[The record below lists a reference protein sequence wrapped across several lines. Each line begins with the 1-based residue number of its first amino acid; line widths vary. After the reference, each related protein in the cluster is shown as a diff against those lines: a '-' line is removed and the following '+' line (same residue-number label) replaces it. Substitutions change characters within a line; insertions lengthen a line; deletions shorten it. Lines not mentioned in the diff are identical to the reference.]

1 MHVLQINNNHR
12 VVGGSDNVYLNT
24 GKLLKRAGYDVSYF
38 AARSE
43 LDEPCEDSHFFCD
56 GLDTKSAGPKDA
68 LKFLHNPGAQRALK
82 NMLSLRSD
90 IEIAHLHIYYGRLTP
105 SILSPI
111 KNHRLPIVQTL
122 HEYKTVCPTYMME
135 RRGHI
140 CDLCITGTSLNCIKY
155 RCKEG
160 SVAKSTLVWME
171 HNISKAL
178 GSIRYVDRFICV
190 SDFQR
195 AILIK
200 AGVPEYKLRTLHN
213 FINADALMPAK
224 IQTKQEYLLYI
235 GRIETLKGL
244 KTLLTAAKE
253 TGAELK
259 IAGDGSWA
267 PELIK
272 RVSKLSNVEYL
283 GFVSGEPL
291 KQLVQRA
298 RAVVVPS
305 EWYETFGL
313 TAAEA
318 KAVGTPV
325 IASRIGGLTEVV
337 RDGIDGILFEP
348 GNALELAAAIDS
360 LKHKDTFQMGVDGMQ
375 DVKTR
380 FSPQTHLAELSRIY
394 NETIASSNQSQS

>member
-1 MHVLQINNNHR
+1 MHVLQVNNNHR
-12 VVGGSDNVYLNT
+12 VFGGTDTVYLNT
-24 GKLLKRAGYDVSYF
+24 GKLLEAAGHQVSYF

-43 LDEPCEDSHFFCD
+43 LDEPCEDSHFFCE

-68 LKFLHNPGAQRALK
+68 LKFLHNSAAQSAMH
-82 NMLSLRSD
+82 NMLSIKSD

-105 SILSPI
+105 AILSPI
-111 KNHRLPIVQTL
+111 KSHGIPLVQTL

-135 RRGHI
+135 RSGNV

-160 SVAKSTLVWME
+160 SIAKSTLIWME

-178 GSIRYVDRFICV
+178 GSIRSVDRFICV
-190 SDFQR
+190 SNFQR
-195 AILIK
+195 EIFIK
-200 AGVPEYKLRTLHN
+200 AGIPEHKLRTLHN
-213 FINADALMPAK
+213 FINADALMPAIVQNK
-224 IQTKQEYLLYI
+224 EDYLLYI

-244 KTLLTAAKE
+244 HTLLVAAKE

-267 PELIK
+267 PELVK
-272 RVSKLSNVEYL
+272 HVSRLSNVEYL

-348 GNALELAAAIDS
+348 GNAIALADAIASLE
-360 LKHKDTFQMGVDGMQ
+360 HKDTLQMGVEGIADI
-375 DVKTR
+375 KAR
-380 FSPQTHLAELSRIY
+380 FSPQAHLTGLIKIY
-394 NETIASSNQSQS
+394 REAIVAAKC